1 MEIEELKQDL
11 IDRYNMSWEY
21 AHLTDELG
29 VIQLAKD
36 NFREL
41 VDKFENLVWDKGY
54 ESGKL

>member
-11 IDRYNMSWEY
+11 IDRYNMSWEE

-41 VDKFENLVWDKGY
+41 VEQLIKKCNEK
-54 ESGKL
+54 